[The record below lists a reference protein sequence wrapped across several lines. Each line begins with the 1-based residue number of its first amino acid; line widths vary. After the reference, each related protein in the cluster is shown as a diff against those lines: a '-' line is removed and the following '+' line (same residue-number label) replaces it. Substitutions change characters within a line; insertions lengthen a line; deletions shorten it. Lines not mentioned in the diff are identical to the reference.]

1 MAPRSPLSLRLSCL
15 LRAFKLPSL
24 LRHGGAIH
32 AKVVVHGF
40 LPDATLET
48 DLLLMYSRCAS
59 SDLCHA
65 RQVFDQM
72 RQRTMHAWNIL
83 FSSYAQSSLYHLV
96 LGLLRPFLDSGFRPD
111 HFTVPALCKACGGGG
126 GVGLREIGMGLHC
139 WAIKIG
145 VLDVVF
151 VSSSVLD
158 MYAKF
163 GRLDD
168 ACKVFELMPERDVV
182 AWNAMITGFVRAGQ
196 FVESLDLFRR
206 LQLERM
212 GMDWRVIPSVL
223 NACGSTGELIRGK
236 EVHGRVIRCLMFDSD
251 VVIGNALIDMYGKCG
266 CLNDSQRVF
275 ACMGLKNE
283 VTWSSMIAC
292 LGVHGKGEES
302 LKLYEE
308 MIKEGFKPNSITFTS
323 VLSSCSHS
331 RLLVDG
337 RRVFES
343 IREPSVEH
351 FACMVDLFGRSGDIK
366 QASRL
371 IDKMPMK
378 PSASVWGALLA
389 GCVLHKNVVI
399 GEIAA
404 HKLSE
409 LEPSNS
415 SNYVALCGIYDA
427 VGMSDN
433 VSKIRARMRE
443 LGISKT
449 PGCSWI
455 IINGKSHTFYQG
467 NISHP
472 FAKRVCEVL
481 LHLHLWIGKDE
492 DVYHSINHETNTQT
506 SSESHYYLLDSG
518 EKLTKLT
525 STY

>member
-32 AKVVVHGF
+32 AKVVVHGL

-59 SDLCHA
+59 SALYLA

-72 RQRTMHAWNIL
+72 RHRTMHAWNVL
-83 FSSYAQSSLYHLV
+83 FSSYAQSSLYHLA
-96 LGLLRPFLDSGFRPD
+96 LGLLRPFLDSGLRPD

-126 GVGLREIGMGLHC
+126 VGFQEIGMGLHC

-145 VLDVVF
+145 VLGVVF

-168 ACKVFELMPERDVV
+168 ARKVFELMPERDVV

-196 FVESLDLFRR
+196 FAEPLDLFRR
-206 LQLERM
+206 LQLETM

-223 NACGSTGELIRGK
+223 NACGNKGDLTRGK
-236 EVHGRVIRCLMFDSD
+236 EVHGRVIRCLVFDSD

-266 CLNDSQRVF
+266 CLKDSQRVF
-275 ACMGLKNE
+275 ACMGMKNE

-292 LGVHGKGEES
+292 LGVHGRGEES
-302 LKLYEE
+302 LRLYEE

-331 RLLVDG
+331 RLLDDG
-337 RRVFES
+337 WRVFQS
-343 IREPSVEH
+343 MSEPSVEH
-351 FACMVDLFGRSGDIK
+351 FACMVDLFGRSGDIE
-366 QASRL
+366 QALRL

-378 PSASVWGALLA
+378 PSASMWGALLA
-389 GCVLHKNVVI
+389 GCVAHKNVVI

-404 HKLSE
+404 RKLFE

-433 VSKIRARMRE
+433 VSKIRGRMRE

-455 IINGKSHTFYQG
+455 IMNGKSHAFYQG
-467 NISHP
+467 DISHP
-472 FAKRVCEVL
+472 FANRVCEVL
-481 LHLHLWIGKDE
+481 LHLHSWTGKDE
-492 DVYHSINHETNTQT
+492 DVNLSLYE
-506 SSESHYYLLDSG
+506 L
-518 EKLTKLT
+518 
-525 STY
+525 